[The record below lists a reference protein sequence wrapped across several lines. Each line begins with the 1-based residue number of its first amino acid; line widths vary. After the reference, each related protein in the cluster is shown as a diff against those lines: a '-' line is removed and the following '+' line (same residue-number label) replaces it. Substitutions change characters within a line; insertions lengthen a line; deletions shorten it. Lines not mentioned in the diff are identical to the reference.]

1 MIISDLQHIESATE
15 TEVKGGWGGY
25 YYQRPYNVAEANAGA
40 EAFGRNTKAIT
51 STGTLVVEG
60 QFSGSGSSSKSE
72 SF

>member
-25 YYQRPYNVAEANAGA
+25 YGL
-40 EAFGRNTKAIT
+40 NTKTTT